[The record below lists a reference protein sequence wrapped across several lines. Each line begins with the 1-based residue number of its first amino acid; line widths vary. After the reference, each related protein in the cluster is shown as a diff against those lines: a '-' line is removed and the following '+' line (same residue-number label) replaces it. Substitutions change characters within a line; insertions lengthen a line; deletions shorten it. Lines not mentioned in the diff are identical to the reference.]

1 MQKSE
6 SLGSLN
12 LPTNSENLILT
23 STFNPASKPSSFSK
37 MTRRMDIIPTPNR
50 PDKLLPSTKTQS
62 CSNEDSSVMN
72 TVIATEN
79 NTAFEDDHVLCHNR
93 QDTSVIPNLIHNQSH
108 QKDHTSD
115 EQEDDNLFDTFICE
129 NFVPFSGAEPIDQWL
144 DETDALFHR
153 FKISRKLRFQAI
165 PLLVQG
171 DAKRKYIKNRH
182 AIKSFDDFYEFLLT
196 HFDSTPVTV
205 STSKPSQTNHKVEF
219 AKDSMC
225 ISNITTDSKLN
236 VANITDATQL
246 SQPSVSSY
254 SKLAIDDTTTTSGD
268 VSDSNL
274 SGNTSTINRLPSDPV
289 ITDLRKAIVADF
301 IRNPKIFRGNK
312 DDVTKWLE
320 DIDHLMHIAHVP
332 DTNRLDLISY
342 SLRGDACQWFRNN
355 QSVLTSWDKFVQEIK
370 KAFTSSFSEEL
381 AFKTLESYTQGEKQS
396 VRNFFNEVLN
406 LCKKADPNMSEST
419 KLKNLLNKVKPSM
432 QLEIR
437 KKKPKTPA
445 EFLEHAKEIEEL
457 LQLSNISTNTTIS
470 SASKPKTFSTSDNT
484 SSATSVQF
492 SNSTNSNYRSIPR
505 TSFRAYQGSSNYT
518 SDPNYVSKQ
527 NRTQASNSNYYYQSP
542 RHSLS
547 TNKYNDNT
555 GSRKQKNI
563 QPHKSFAQP
572 DNKATSRSVN
582 AVFTSTLPPNHD
594 DNLDSLSTVVCH
606 LCNSMGHD
614 ASSCP
619 NFQ

>member
-79 NTAFEDDHVLCHNR
+79 NTAFEDDHVLCDNR

-182 AIKSFDDFYEFLLT
+182 AIKSFDDFYEFLLI

-219 AKDSMC
+219 AKDSMY

-312 DDVTKWLE
+312 DDVTK
-320 DIDHLMHIAHVP
+320 
-332 DTNRLDLISY
+332 
-342 SLRGDACQWFRNN
+342 C
-355 QSVLTSWDKFVQEIK
+355 
-370 KAFTSSFSEEL
+370 
-381 AFKTLESYTQGEKQS
+381 
-396 VRNFFNEVLN
+396 
-406 LCKKADPNMSEST
+406 
-419 KLKNLLNKVKPSM
+419 
-432 QLEIR
+432 
-437 KKKPKTPA
+437 
-445 EFLEHAKEIEEL
+445 
-457 LQLSNISTNTTIS
+457 
-470 SASKPKTFSTSDNT
+470 
-484 SSATSVQF
+484 
-492 SNSTNSNYRSIPR
+492 TNSNYRSIPR